1 MFGNLGKKLN
11 EIFTGKKIDADTLMS
26 IEEVLIQADVSPI
39 DAIELTESLEKLPA
53 DSSLDKIKK
62 QLSDEMLPVLAKGE
76 ATLNIDGKPHV
87 ILVAGVNGAGKT
99 TTLYKLASLFQSQG
113 KSVAVAGCDSFRA
126 GAIQQLSDRMQT
138 LGIIVEGEMQKDP
151 SGIAYK
157 ALENAIKN
165 KTDILLIDTAGRLH
179 DNENLMAE
187 LSKIH
192 RVLGKL
198 GDYPQNS
205 WLVLDGTSGQNTL
218 SQVEH
223 FSKAL
228 PLSGVIITKLDS
240 TSKGGFIYA
249 LIKQFSL
256 PIIFLGLG
264 EKKENLI
271 RYKAETFVKE
281 LLS

>member
-1 MFGNLGKKLN
+1 MFGNLGKKLS
-11 EIFTGKKIDADTLMS
+11 EVFIGKKLDDKTRDAF
-26 IEEVLIQADVSPI
+26 EETLIQADISPI
-39 DAIELTESLEKLPA
+39 DSIELSESLEKLPA
-53 DSSLDKIKK
+53 DISIEKIKEYLYTK
-62 QLSDEMLPVLAKGE
+62 MLPVLEKGE
-76 ATLNIDGKPHV
+76 TDLKLDEKPHV
-87 ILVAGVNGAGKT
+87 ILVSGVNGAGKT
-99 TTLYKLASLFQSQG
+99 TTLYKLASLFQSKG
-113 KSVAVAGCDSFRA
+113 KTVAVAGCDSFRA
-126 GAIQQLSDRMQT
+126 GAIQQLKDRMET
-138 LGIIVEGEMQKDP
+138 LGISVKGEMNKDP

-157 ALENAIKN
+157 ALEKVIEN

-198 GDYPQNS
+198 GNYPQNC

-223 FSKAL
+223 FSKTL
-228 PLSGVIITKLDS
+228 PISGLVITKLDS
-240 TSKGGFIYA
+240 TSKGGFIYS
-249 LIKQFSL
+249 LIKRFSI

-271 RYKAETFVKE
+271 RYDAKKFTKE
-281 LLS
+281 LLK